1 MKEQWEIIV
10 KAPVLAFLETLTE
23 IEVEKVLAMLNILSI
38 EGPNLAR
45 PYTDTIIG
53 SKYPNL
59 KELRVSAKNNV
70 FRIFYIFD
78 PQRKAIVLC
87 GGNKKGK
94 TTKLFYQTMIKEAE
108 LIYQQHLEEM
118 IKCNKKH

>member
-45 PYTDTIIG
+45 PYADTIIG